1 MAVKNDSGR
10 HVNCVYVCGGR
21 RYFTFEKLMLAKK
34 CVGRNFFFQGVD
46 LVYKYTE
53 CWQQPCLCGVWDV
66 YNNQEPIERE
76 IELLHA
82 REWKYKKGEGFL
94 LQKVEFPPLHRPG
107 DGDDDDD
114 GIFPFSLHIFRQHVV
129 CIASK
134 QAYMFTNFHS
144 SSFHLPCVV
153 MSTVVTLSFFDIINF

>member
-1 MAVKNDSGR
+1 MWGE
-10 HVNCVYVCGGR
+10 
-21 RYFTFEKLMLAKK
+21 T
-34 CVGRNFFFQGVD
+34 FFQGVD

-134 QAYMFTNFHS
+134 QALC
-144 SSFHLPCVV
+144 LPTSIPVLFIFLA
-153 MSTVVTLSFFDIINF
+153 LS

>member
-1 MAVKNDSGR
+1 MWGE
-10 HVNCVYVCGGR
+10 
-21 RYFTFEKLMLAKK
+21 T
-34 CVGRNFFFQGVD
+34 FFQGVD

-53 CWQQPCLCGVWDV
+53 CRQQPCLCGVWDV

-134 QAYMFTNFHS
+134 QAFMFTNFQYYS
-144 SSFHLPCVV
+144 SSLRCQEQA
-153 MSTVVTLSFFDIINF
+153 SRQTVLFRYYSLLKMNLCSSNIPTIFQPS